1 MSCWAL
7 VGGSGFGYLLLF
19 PDLSAIL
26 SLELE
31 VPSSLAE
38 FLMNS
43 KQRYYGELSIV
54 FHNLEVPDSSDYW
67 FNR

>member
-1 MSCWAL
+1 ML
-7 VGGSGFGYLLLF
+7 GSGYLLLF

-43 KQRYYGELSIV
+43 KQRYFGGKITDVHWLNYFYSENVNKRMLTGK
-54 FHNLEVPDSSDYW
+54 
-67 FNR
+67 